1 MPFQENS
8 QQPWEI
14 EPAKSPADL
23 AHSIPV
29 SRFSSG
35 IRCVDEPA
43 IRPAEPKLSCS
54 RIVNKARNVNSAQAR
69 VGPPLPL
76 HLSGSCA
83 ITSSI
88 VNSKNVTVGDI
99 EHYAIT
105 VVQIVASSRKARPQ
119 ETGL

>member
-1 MPFQENS
+1 M
-8 QQPWEI
+8 
-14 EPAKSPADL
+14 
-23 AHSIPV
+23 
-29 SRFSSG
+29 R
-35 IRCVDEPA
+35 VDGPA
-43 IRPAEPKLSCS
+43 IRPAELDYGLFTN
-54 RIVNKARNVNSAQAR
+54 REQARNVNSAPAR
-69 VGPPLPL
+69 VGHPLPL

-88 VNSKNVTVGDI
+88 VNSMNGTVGDI